1 MTEPR
6 GTEWDAE
13 LERLREKYRG
23 RLRRDIEALEALL
36 REART
41 ARSALEEAQ
50 RVAHRLK
57 GTSGSYGLCQSSEAL
72 EQIESQLADLLGGAP
87 DPGAGWNEIDQS
99 LLRARSGLDEQVP
112 LHERS

>member
-1 MTEPR
+1 VAGAR

-13 LERLREKYRG
+13 LERLRERYRG
-23 RLRRDIEALEALL
+23 RLRRDIEALDALL

-41 ARSALEEAQ
+41 ARSALEEAH

-72 EQIESQLADLLGGAP
+72 EQIESQLADLLGGPP
-87 DPGAGWNEIDQS
+87 DPGAGWNEIEQS
-99 LLRARSGLDEQVP
+99 LLRARSGVDQRVA